1 VGDVDVTQHLFVISS
16 GMRMRENFT
25 GFLLDVQKPA
35 QRIHEQR
42 GDMLDLDSQAITMGA
57 RGAGKIGGVVLDQKQ
72 ELEFGYFARGDKV
85 EASQQRLQ
93 AGNGVPYLTE
103 TNLASKLGDFGLY
116 IDGNVRFTPWLGL
129 RGGVR
134 SDLFTFNVNNLCAV
148 QEVSNPSRTN
158 PPGDASCLD
167 QQAFG
172 YHREPNQRSSTAST
186 AVLPRASVIVG
197 PFENFTISASYGEGV
212 RSIDPGYITQDIAT
226 PFASIR
232 AYEGGVAYAKQIKSV
247 AAVARSIFFQTHVDR
262 DLIFSETAGRNVLGA
277 GTTRTGWVG
286 ATRLTG
292 AWFDESANVTF
303 VKSVYD
309 DTNMLVPY
317 APDVVVRSDSAVFA
331 DLPWTIG
338 GTKPRGAL
346 SAGITYVGRRP
357 LPLGQR
363 SQTIFTVDLS
373 ATLGWKNV
381 EVGIMAT
388 NLLDR
393 RYRLGEYNF
402 VSDFRSD
409 PQPTLVPMRHFTAGA
424 PRGIFA
430 TFAVTF
436 GGAT

>member
-1 VGDVDVTQHLFVISS
+1 
-16 GMRMRENFT
+16 GMRLRENFT

-42 GDMLDLDSQAITMGA
+42 GDMLDLDSQSMTIGA
-57 RGAGKIGGVVLDQKQ
+57 RGSGKFAGTLFDQKQ
-72 ELEFGYFARGDKV
+72 ELEVGYFERGDKV

-116 IDGNVRFTPWLGL
+116 VDGNLRLTPWLGL
-129 RGGVR
+129 RGGIR
-134 SDLFTFNVNNLCAV
+134 TDLFTFNVNNLCAV
-148 QEVSNPSRTN
+148 QEVSNPSRTD

-172 YHREPNQRSSTAST
+172 HHREPNQRSSTAST
-186 AVLPRASVIVG
+186 ALLPRASVILG
-197 PFENFTISASYGEGV
+197 PFEHFTVSASYGQGV
-212 RSIDPGYITQDIAT
+212 RSIDPSYITQDIAT
-226 PFASIR
+226 PFASVR
-232 AYEGGVAYAKQIKSV
+232 AYEGGVSYTRQIKSV

-292 AWFDESANVTF
+292 AWFDEAFNVTF
-303 VKSVYD
+303 VKSLYD
-309 DTNMLVPY
+309 DTKMLVPY
-317 APDVVVRSDSAVFA
+317 APDVVVRSDSAIFT
-331 DLPWTIG
+331 DLPWTVS

-346 SAGITYVGRRP
+346 SAGLTYVGRRP

-363 SQTIFTVDLS
+363 SQTIFTLDLS
-373 ATLGWKNV
+373 ATIGWKNV
-381 EVGIMAT
+381 EVGLMAT

-393 RYRLGEYNF
+393 QYRLGEYNF